1 MPSEMAPAEIA
12 EAQRLCDRATAGP
25 WRRDERYVIGGE
37 GIAGSRPGGEVIAQ
51 ASPSRTMWGGYTL
64 AMRVA
69 NAALIAASRT
79 LLPRALRTID
89 ARDAEIGRLRGLLLR
104 AHPVLQDR
112 MMWAPEG
119 ATLGDDAEV
128 ARLVSEIDAELAREV
143 ATSDA

>member
-1 MPSEMAPAEIA
+1 MATELTRSEIA
-12 EAQRLCDRATAGP
+12 
-25 WRRDERYVIGGE
+25 
-37 GIAGSRPGGEVIAQ
+37 
-51 ASPSRTMWGGYTL
+51 
-64 AMRVA
+64 VA
-69 NAALIAASRT
+69 NALCGAASPGPWTCPDGCLFVATMGDDLDDAEISCVDSLSPEADAAFVAGART
-79 LLPRALRTID
+79 VLPKALATID